1 MRRGI
6 MTLVAMAIMAMTLA
20 PLTTNRA
27 AAAAPAVPNTTA
39 VNRAL
44 PITGTLPDG
53 GTFVGTFNLENV
65 AAQGGNLVANGA
77 LTGTLTDA
85 LGNVL
90 GTVSDQAATLP
101 LAVSGTC
108 QILHLV
114 LGPLDLNLLGLMVHL
129 NQVVLDIT
137 AQSGPGNLLGNLL
150 CAVVHLLDGG
160 GGLGGLVTLLNRIL
174 GQLFP
179 MVPISGTVAGG
190 GNFVGTLTVQNFSA
204 ANDALSATT
213 LLSGTLTNSLGQII
227 GSVINQAVNLLVTAA
242 GTCQIL
248 NLTLG
253 PLDLNLLGLMVH
265 LNQVVLNI
273 TAQSGPGNLLGNLL
287 CAVAH
292 LLDGGGPLSQ
302 IAALLNRIL
311 TFL

>member
-1 MRRGI
+1 
-6 MTLVAMAIMAMTLA
+6 MTLVAMAVMAMTLA
-20 PLTTNRA
+20 PLTTMPA
-27 AAAAPAVPNTTA
+27 AAAAPAVPSTTT

-90 GTVSDQAATLP
+90 GTVTDLATTLP
-101 LAVSGTC
+101 IAVSGTC

-150 CAVVHLLDGG
+150 CAVAHLLDGHG
-160 GGLGGLVTLLNRIL
+160 PLAGLVTLLNRIL

-179 MVPISGTVAGG
+179 MVPISGTTAAG
-190 GNFVGTLTVQNFSA
+190 GNFVGALTIQNIGVA
-204 ANDALSATT
+204 DGALSATT

-227 GSVINQAVNLLVTAA
+227 GTVTNVVANLLVTAH